1 MKPFAFGLLAGAL
14 MLPGAWAQKKELL
27 QLQRDMALLQDTL
40 RQIEQSSSERMTELE
55 TLLKLSNEKQDKL
68 VAGQAV
74 IERNLAALDE
84 ALSEPQ
90 RTTSAKVDS
99 LTTQFA
105 GLRDTVEEMGVDLE
119 RLQADVRD
127 IKTHLTTLPPPL
139 EGEEGAEADPG
150 GVNASEAIFE
160 GGLSDY
166 NRGNIDTARGQFQ
179 DYLALYPTQAKAGDA
194 QYYLAETFYSSADY
208 EEAARQFAAVYKRYP
223 LSSVAPD
230 AEYKRGLSLLKL
242 GQSDESIEA
251 FESVIQRFPDS
262 SASNLARA
270 ELNALRN
277 TKPSPGL

>member
-1 MKPFAFGLLAGAL
+1 MKPLALALLAGAL
-14 MLPGAWAQKKELL
+14 LTPGAWAQKKELL

-40 RQIEQSSSERMTELE
+40 RSLEQGTSERMTELE
-55 TLLKLSNEKQDKL
+55 TLLKLSHEKQDKL

-74 IERNLAALDE
+74 IERNLAAL
-84 ALSEPQ
+84 SEPQ
-90 RTTSAKVDS
+90 RSTSAKVDS
-99 LTTQFA
+99 LTTQFS

-139 EGEEGAEADPG
+139 EGEEGAAPDAG

-194 QYYLAETFYSSADY
+194 QYYLAETFYSAADY
-208 EEAARQFAAVYKRYP
+208 EEASRQFAAVYKRYP

-242 GQSDESIEA
+242 GESDDAIEA
-251 FESVIQRFPDS
+251 FEAVIQRFPES

-270 ELNALRN
+270 ELNALQN